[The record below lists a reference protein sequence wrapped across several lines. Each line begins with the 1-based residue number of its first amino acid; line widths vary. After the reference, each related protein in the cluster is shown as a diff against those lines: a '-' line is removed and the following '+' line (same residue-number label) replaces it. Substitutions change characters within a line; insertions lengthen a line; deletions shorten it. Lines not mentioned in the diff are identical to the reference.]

1 MQRSDAAGPA
11 KSGGFAR
18 STWVDQDDAPELTDD
33 FFERAE
39 IRENGVLLRPGR
51 PKSEVP
57 KQLVSIRLDPDVLAK
72 LRADGPGWQTRLNDI
87 LRKTL
92 IG

>member
-1 MQRSDAAGPA
+1 MQKNDAAG
-11 KSGGFAR
+11 KSE
-18 STWVDQDDAPELTDD
+18 WIDPDDAPELTDK
-33 FFERAE
+33 FFEQAE
-39 IRENGVLLRPGR
+39 VWHGNTFIRRGPRGR
-51 PKSEVP
+51 PKSSNAKE
-57 KQLVSIRLDPDVLAK
+57 LVSIRLDPDVLAK